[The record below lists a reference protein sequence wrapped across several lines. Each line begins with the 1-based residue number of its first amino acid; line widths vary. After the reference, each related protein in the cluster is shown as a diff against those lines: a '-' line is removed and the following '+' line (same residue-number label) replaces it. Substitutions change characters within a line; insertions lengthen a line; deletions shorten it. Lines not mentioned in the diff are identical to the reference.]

1 VLNNGK
7 RMQFVRVLHLLLDT
21 AGSIRGHGERNRA
34 VEG

>member
-1 VLNNGK
+1 VLNNDE

-21 AGSIRGHGERNRA
+21 AGSIRRYGERNRA